1 MSGPGTPFPAAGH
14 DHRDCVNRALLG
26 AERHCARRGLRLTPV
41 RRRVL
46 ELIWRSHR
54 PSGAYELLE
63 QLAAEARSM
72 GFSNVA
78 SGPMVRSSYHA
89 DQQAKDVVG

>member
-1 MSGPGTPFPAAGH
+1 MLGLGEELDEVREVMQDLRNHRCDMLTIGQYLQPSRDHLPVKRFVTPEEF
-14 DHRDCVNRALLG
+14 
-26 AERHCARRGLRLTPV
+26 
-41 RRRVL
+41 
-46 ELIWRSHR
+46 
-54 PSGAYELLE
+54 E

-89 DQQAKDVVG
+89 DLQANQLLDQR